1 VDLLYNV
8 AMCKKE
14 LYIICILL
22 REVDPQA
29 RKFTQVLK
37 EADGILDQIKDV
49 LEHEVLPGVLK
60 PLRYIGS
67 EYNVVKKDW
76 DAVKLRTLFAFP
88 DLYEVGMSHLGLRI
102 LYHLVNDREYFLMER
117 VFSPWT
123 DMEQALRERKIPLFS
138 LESWRPIRDF
148 DCIGFTL
155 QYEMSYTN
163 ILNMLDLG
171 GIPVKSADR
180 DDSYPLIMAG
190 GPCAYNPEPLAD
202 FIDFFVIGEGEEVIL
217 EIFDVMAQHREKR
230 QGKQEKGVLLKELA
244 GITGVYVP
252 AFYEPVYGDE
262 SSVLKE
268 IRPVGGA
275 LPRVVRRV
283 VRDLD
288 ASYFPLKPIVPYMEV
303 VHDRIML
310 EVLRG
315 CTRGC
320 RFCQAGMIYRPVRE
334 RDPELLLEQAQKLV
348 ANTGYNEISLT
359 SLSSS
364 DYTCIEPLVTSLLDR
379 YHQQKVG
386 VSLPSLRVDSF
397 SVNLAGQV
405 QRVRKT
411 GLTFAPEAGT
421 QRLRDVINKGVTEE
435 NLMEVA
441 SAAFEAGWT
450 QLKLYF
456 MIGLP
461 TETFEDL
468 DGIADLAYKVLHIGL
483 QALRDRK
490 LSKQPRITI
499 SVSSFVPK
507 AHTPFQWEAQD
518 TTELLK
524 QKQEYLRSKIKDR
537 RITYNYHDAD
547 LSFLEA
553 VFARGGRKTGLALL
567 KAWEKGAKF
576 DSWTE
581 HFRFSTWRAAFEE
594 AGIDASQIASAGRRC
609 TDVLPW
615 DHIDMGVTKEYLWLE
630 REKAYHTAT
639 TGDCRFEDCA
649 VCGICQALG
658 VKTVLKEGNR
668 ADAAAHKI

>member
-1 VDLLYNV
+1 MHSLI
-8 AMCKKE
+8 KE
-14 LYIICILL
+14 GRRGLHELRDILTD
-22 REVDPQA
+22 E
-29 RKFTQVLK
+29 
-37 EADGILDQIKDV
+37 I
-49 LEHEVLPGVLK
+49 LPGVLK

-67 EYNVVKKDW
+67 ELNAVKKDW
-76 DAVKLRTLFAFP
+76 NSVKLRTLFAFP

-102 LYHLVNDREYFLMER
+102 LYHLVNDHTDFLMER
-117 VFSPWT
+117 VFAPWT
-123 DMEQALRERKIPLFS
+123 DMEQAMRDKEIPLFS
-138 LESWRPIRDF
+138 LESWRPVRDF

-171 GIPVKSADR
+171 KIPLKATDR
-180 DDSYPLIMAG
+180 DDSFPLIIAG
-190 GPCAYNPEPLAD
+190 GPCASNPEPLAGFFD
-202 FIDFFVIGEGEEVIL
+202 LFVIGEGEEVIL
-217 EIFDVMAQHREKR
+217 EIFRIITEHRFIR
-230 QGKQEKGVLLKELA
+230 GGKQEKDLLLQELDRVA
-244 GITGVYVP
+244 GVYIP
-252 AFYEPVYGDE
+252 AFYTPVCNANGEFQGMERTGLD
-262 SSVLKE
+262 
-268 IRPVGGA
+268 PA
-275 LPRVVRRV
+275 APRIVKRV

-288 ASYFPLKPIVPYMEV
+288 KAYFPLKPIVPYLEV

-334 RDPELLLEQAQKLV
+334 RSSELLLEQARQLV
-348 ANTGYNEISLT
+348 KNTGYNEISLT

-364 DYTCIEPLVTSLLDR
+364 DYTCIEPLVATLLDR
-379 YHQQKVG
+379 YDEKKIG
-386 VSLPSLRVDSF
+386 LSLPSLRVDSF
-397 SVNLAGQV
+397 SLDLAKQV

-441 SAAFEAGWT
+441 TAAFEAGWT

-461 TETFEDL
+461 TETFADL
-468 DGIADLAYKVLHIGL
+468 DGIADLAYKVLHQGL
-483 QALRDRK
+483 RILRERG
-490 LSKQPRITI
+490 LSKQPRITV

-518 TTELLK
+518 TIPLLK
-524 QKQEYLRSKIKDR
+524 EKQGYLKAKIKDR
-537 RITYNYHDAD
+537 RIVYNYHEAE

-553 VFARGGRKTGLALL
+553 VFARGDRGLGACLQ

-581 HFRFSTWRAAFEE
+581 HFRYSVWLEAFAE
-594 AGIDASQIASAGRRC
+594 AGFEPAAIANANWDENR
-609 TDVLPW
+609 VLPW
-615 DHIDMGVTKEYLWLE
+615 EHIDLGVAKEFLRQE
-630 REKAYHTAT
+630 RDKAYQVMM
-639 TGDCRFEDCA
+639 TGDCRFDSCTLCG
-649 VCGICQALG
+649 VCRGLG
-658 VKTVLKEGNR
+658 VNTVLTGEAKTSDAV
-668 ADAAAHKI
+668 ADKI